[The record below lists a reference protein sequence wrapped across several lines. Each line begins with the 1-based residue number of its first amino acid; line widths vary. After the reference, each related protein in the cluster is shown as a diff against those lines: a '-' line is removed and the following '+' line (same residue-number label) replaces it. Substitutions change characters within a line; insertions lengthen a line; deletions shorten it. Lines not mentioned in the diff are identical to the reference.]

1 MFDSSITLCKLM
13 NDIERV
19 QYRAALAITGAWQGT
34 NRNKLYD
41 ELGWESLCDRRWFRR
56 LLQLYKIH
64 NNMTPKYLKDNLP
77 PSRQL
82 LYGRTNPNIYHDI
95 RCHTERYMNSF
106 FPASIRS

>member
-1 MFDSSITLCKLM
+1 MFDSSITLRKLM

-19 QYRAALAITGAWQGT
+19 QYKAALAITGAWQGT

-41 ELGWESLCDRRWFRR
+41 ELGWESLCDRRWFRC
-56 LLQLYKIH
+56 LLQFYKIH

-82 LYGRTNPNIYHDI
+82 SMGELTQIFIMTYVAILKGT
-95 RCHTERYMNSF
+95 
-106 FPASIRS
+106 